1 MSFDFDLLVE
11 DHFKKHR
18 DVYGFESI
26 ATLIEEVM
34 NASTLEEA
42 QDSVQK
48 KAQEFLLVLPKFTP
62 TEAWGNPESMERQQI
77 NRLFAVMGGGRTIE
91 GKLKFLQQIANPQN
105 KITSPRRIISSLII
119 LEALSAVITS
129 FNAASAGF
137 VFEGFLAALLQG
149 EQEAEISAMGN
160 LPIQDLIAFSD
171 REEAARPISLK
182 LLGPKTNIEGSYTN
196 LVDGL
201 DEFGEMIYIVAR
213 KDGDAIALEQFRFN
227 QDNFLDALYLD
238 ARGKGKKSGASLI
251 TLSALGLDAE
261 DSLAQLKAVPSW
273 EERYELLQQTD
284 GYSGAVRAKKER
296 LRAAQEAEEAVEA
309 EEVDVAADTVNVEAA
324 QEELHE
330 AIREEWMLL
339 TEGAKQHTQWS
350 ISVPQLLSFDFV
362 EYQTLGVLPYSTEQ
376 IVNVAAMHMDKL
388 NGDLM
393 QLFGATKDLSENI
406 NKYFTFDKRDRAIS
420 SGEKALQNTAQI
432 EESLRAGLEQT
443 EAEPEALQEDA
454 DDDRDFEIEEAIRD
468 GEADGASGAE
478 RTPPHSF
485 ASRYYNDA
493 YDRAAKKSK

>member
-1 MSFDFDLLVE
+1 MTFDFDFDSLVE
-11 DHFKKHR
+11 EHFRKHR
-18 DVYGFESI
+18 DIYGFESI
-26 ATLIEEVM
+26 ASLIEEVM

-48 KAQEFLLVLPKFTP
+48 RAQEFLLVLPKFTP

-119 LEALSAVITS
+119 LEALSAVINS

-137 VFEGFLAALLQG
+137 VFEGFLSALLQG

-171 REEAARPISLK
+171 REEASRPISLK

-201 DEFGEMIYIVAR
+201 NEFGEMIYIVAR
-213 KDGDAIALEQFRFN
+213 KDGEAIALEQFRFT
-227 QDNFLDALYLD
+227 QDNFIDALYLD
-238 ARGKGKKSGASLI
+238 ARGRGKKAGASLI
-251 TLSALGLDAE
+251 TLSALGLDTE
-261 DSLAQLKAVPSW
+261 ESLAQIKGTPSW

-296 LRAAQEAEEAVEA
+296 LKAAQEAQEAEESDIAVDTATVDAAREA
-309 EEVDVAADTVNVEAA
+309 
-324 QEELHE
+324 LHE
-330 AIREEWMLL
+330 AIREEWTLL
-339 TEGAKQHTQWS
+339 TEGVKQHTQWS
-350 ISVPQLLSFDFV
+350 ISIPQLMSFDFI
-362 EYQTLGVLPYSTEQ
+362 EYQTLGTLPYSAEQ
-376 IVNVAAMHMDKL
+376 IVSVAAMHMDKL

-393 QLFGATKDLSENI
+393 QLFGATKNLSENI

-420 SGEKALQNTAQI
+420 SGEKALENTAQI
-432 EESLRAGLEQT
+432 EESLRAGISETQT
-443 EAEPEALQEDA
+443 EPEDKEL
-454 DDDRDFEIEEAIRD
+454 
-468 GEADGASGAE
+468 
-478 RTPPHSF
+478 
-485 ASRYYNDA
+485 
-493 YDRAAKKSK
+493 